1 VRLLEIDPD
10 TYRCHPVHATDR
22 VWSETNCYVDLWVEV
37 LHALGHN
44 PIPAAA
50 AVLSTDFDGHQWSFL
65 KFAAE
70 DLRLLYGIDVNE
82 LNIWQTVLE
91 HAVQELQQGRLLTVE
106 VDAFWLPDTAGTS
119 YRTEHTKTTIVPNNI
134 DAVAMTMEYFHNSG
148 YYRLDGDDF
157 RGVFRL
163 GGVAPEVLLPYVE
176 VVRLDRLHAPDA
188 AAELDLVRA
197 HLARRPARNP
207 VAVLAD
213 GVRAA
218 LPSISAS
225 GLESFHRWSF
235 GVLRQCG
242 ASAELGADLS
252 RHLDGRGVVGAV
264 AAAESFYAV
273 AQGAKSVQFRL
284 ARAARGRTVSVD
296 EELIAMAAAWES
308 AVQTLA
314 DSG

>member
-1 VRLLEIDPD
+1 M
-10 TYRCHPVHATDR
+10 HATDR

-44 PIPAAA
+44 PIPATA

-91 HAVQELQQGRLLTVE
+91 HAVQELLQGRLLTVE
-106 VDAFWLPDTAGTS
+106 VNAFWLPDTAGTS
-119 YRTEHTKTTIVPNNI
+119 YRTEHTKTTIVPNTI
-134 DAVAMTMEYFHNSG
+134 DAAALTMEYFHNSG
-148 YYRLDGDDF
+148 YYRLGGDDF
-157 RGVFRL
+157 RGVFQL
-163 GGVAPEVLLPYVE
+163 AGVAPEVLLPYVE

-188 AAELDLVRA
+188 AEELDLVRA

-207 VAVLAD
+207 VAALAE
-213 GVRAA
+213 GVCAA
-218 LPSISAS
+218 LPSISTG
-225 GLESFHRWSF
+225 GLEPFHRWSF

-252 RHLDGRGVVGAV
+252 RYLDGRGVVGAG
-264 AAAESFYAV
+264 AAAESFQTV

-284 ARAARGRTVSVD
+284 ARAARGRIVSVD
-296 EELIAMAAAWES
+296 DELTAMAAAWGS